1 MHDTSYKKGQSIMP
15 STKQTV
21 IIALGGNAL
30 SPKKEAGTIKQ
41 QFQHTRETLKSV
53 IHFIKLNYN
62 ICITHGNGPQ
72 VGAELSKN
80 EIAKDIIPPL
90 PLNVLVANTQG
101 AIGYMIQQSLQ
112 NALYKENS
120 DREVVTFVSQMK
132 INQNDPSL
140 KKPTKFIG
148 KFYSKE
154 TAQELVKEYNWIIA
168 EQEKNQWRRVVPS
181 PDPLYI
187 FNGNSIKHLVDFG
200 TIVIAG
206 GGGGIPAFN
215 REDGILEG
223 VDGVV
228 DKDKTAALIG
238 RIIKANEYFIITDVD
253 NIYLNYNTDKEKKI
267 ETATVS
273 QIEKWLKDGHFGIG
287 SMEPKIKSAL
297 YFLKYH
303 GEKVV
308 ITSIRKLQEAVNGKA
323 GTKIIKD

>member
-1 MHDTSYKKGQSIMP
+1 MHDTSYKKGKPIMP
-15 STKQTV
+15 NTKRTV

-41 QFQHTRETLKSV
+41 QFKHTRETLKSV
-53 IHFIKLNYN
+53 MHFIKLSYN

-154 TAQELVKEYNWIIA
+154 KAQELSKEYNWIIA

-187 FNGNSIKHLVDFG
+187 FNGKSIKHLVDFG

-215 REDGILEG
+215 RDDGILEG

-253 NIYLNYNTDKEKKI
+253 NIYLNYNKDNQKKI
-267 ETATVS
+267 DIATVS

-308 ITSIRKLQEAVNGKA
+308 ITSIRKLKEAVNGKA
-323 GTKIIKD
+323 GTQIIKD